1 MVQGTALRVV
11 VIDRPAKGRVGV
23 MSLIVAKDR
32 PGAIR
37 ALSDGKGKDQKIG
50 KAVLDS
56 TDPDRSSLTIEVP
69 DPNEVDTPEVTDNVL
84 AKATKRST
92 QSLLQDAMLARF
104 EPPDVVIRAADLP
117 IMLDASAGQCR
128 TARTALMEGGFLERV
143 PGTRVNNELYLRRPQ
158 SAG

>member
-1 MVQGTALRVV
+1 M
-11 VIDRPAKGRVGV
+11 
-23 MSLIVAKDR
+23 
-32 PGAIR
+32 
-37 ALSDGKGKDQKIG
+37 
-50 KAVLDS
+50 
-56 TDPDRSSLTIEVP
+56 
-69 DPNEVDTPEVTDNVL
+69 
-84 AKATKRST
+84 KATKRST